1 MTPPNSMQHDG
12 LKQAGTQ
19 TKKQGSKNKQ
29 ASKRGSKQPM
39 QASKEA
45 SRRGNKQG
53 FEACKQT

>member
-1 MTPPNSMQHDG
+1 MQHDG